1 MVRDQAQ
8 RDSLVARLSRI
19 EGQLRGIGRM
29 VREPKPC
36 IDVLQQLA
44 AAEAALARASH
55 AVFKFHVEYCV
66 PQAIAQGGGAHGKQ
80 LKELVDIFD
89 RRAR

>member
-36 IDVLQQLA
+36 IDIRQQLA

-55 AVFKFHVEYCV
+55 AVFKLHVEYCV

-80 LKELVDIFD
+80 LKELVVIFD

>member
-1 MVRDQAQ
+1 M
-8 RDSLVARLSRI
+8 VARLSRI
-19 EGQLRGIGRM
+19 EGPLRGIGRM

-36 IDVLQQLA
+36 IDILQQLPA
-44 AAEAALARASH
+44 ARAAPARTSH
-55 AVFKFHVEYCV
+55 GVFKFHVEYCV
-66 PQAIAQGGGAHGKQ
+66 PQAIAKGGGEHGEQ